1 MVGGYNH
8 NFRYKGRVF
17 HVQTEDGGS
26 RNPQIVTLLY
36 EGGTILASC
45 KTSYADLLGAEDLR
59 RQVEERMKIQHKEML
74 RRLRDGELDAKAG
87 LVEAV
92 APALPSDAPSAAH
105 SAESDHIH
113 RNQNK
118 DVPAVDTVPP
128 EAGSLDELVFDYLV
142 GNDPRYKKS

>member
-26 RNPQIVTLLY
+26 KNPHIVTLLY

-45 KTSYADLLGAEDLR
+45 KSSYTDLLGTDDLR
-59 RQVEERMKIQHKEML
+59 QQVEQLMKAQHKEML

-87 LVEAV
+87 FPTASD
-92 APALPSDAPSAAH
+92 AQPDAPSCSPSGASGILNQEQQVDVSAA
-105 SAESDHIH
+105 
-113 RNQNK
+113 
-118 DVPAVDTVPP
+118 DVVPQ
-128 EAGSLDELVFDYLV
+128 EAGSLDELVFAYLA

>member
-26 RNPQIVTLLY
+26 KKPQIVTLLY
-36 EGGTILASC
+36 EGGTILASS
-45 KTSYADLLGAEDLR
+45 KVSYVDLLGSETLR
-59 RQVEERMKIQHKEML
+59 QQVEQRMKIQHKEML

-87 LVEAV
+87 FTTDSDSE
-92 APALPSDAPSAAH
+92 PDAPSCSPTGASGISNKKQHVDVSAA
-105 SAESDHIH
+105 
-113 RNQNK
+113 
-118 DVPAVDTVPP
+118 DVVPS
-128 EAGSLDELVFDYLV
+128 EAGSLDELVFAYLA

>member
-26 RNPQIVTLLY
+26 KSPQIVTLLY

-45 KTSYADLLGAEDLR
+45 KSTYADLLGKEDHR
-59 RQVEERMKIQHKEML
+59 QQVEQRMKAQHKEML

-87 LVEAV
+87 FATVSDAQ
-92 APALPSDAPSAAH
+92 PDAPSCSPSGA
-105 SAESDHIH
+105 SGIL
-113 RNQNK
+113 NQNQHV
-118 DVPAVDTVPP
+118 DVPAADVEPP
-128 EAGSLDELVFDYLV
+128 EAGSLDELVFAYLA

>member
-17 HVQTEDGGS
+17 HVQTEDGGAK
-26 RNPQIVTLLY
+26 NPQIVTLLY

-45 KTSYADLLGAEDLR
+45 KTSYADLLGNESLR
-59 RQVEERMKIQHKEML
+59 EQVEQRMKIQHKEML

-87 LVEAV
+87 FTIASDSQ
-92 APALPSDAPSAAH
+92 PDAPSCTPSGASGISSQNQQVDVSAAD
-105 SAESDHIH
+105 A
-113 RNQNK
+113 
-118 DVPAVDTVPP
+118 VPP
-128 EAGSLDELVFDYLV
+128 EAGSLDELVFAYLA